1 MQRFSGSPAFF
12 LFSRGVVMGD
22 FAAVRER
29 LRRELAGPG
38 RRTLDL
44 GCGPGTFADLFAG
57 EDYVGVDARPG
68 HVEYARRA
76 RPGAFLAG
84 DPRRL
89 ELPDGRF
96 DQAFSCGL
104 LEHLEDGPARAVAAE
119 AHRVLIPGGRF
130 LVYAELPAGDRR
142 GRLRQA
148 LLGRVSRGP
157 EAYRRL
163 LAGAGS
169 VDRLEAFRSGL
180 TDCLGVYVRKPLP
193 ATV

>member
-1 MQRFSGSPAFF
+1 VQRFSGSPALF

-57 EDYVGVDARPG
+57 EDYVGVDPRPA

-76 RPGAFLAG
+76 RPGVFLAG
-84 DPRRL
+84 DLRRL
-89 ELPDGRF
+89 ELPDDRF

-104 LEHLEDGPARAVAAE
+104 VEHLGDGPARAMVAE
-119 AHRVLIPGGRF
+119 ARRVLAPGARL
-130 LVYAELPAGDRR
+130 LVYAELPAADRR

-148 LLGRVSRGP
+148 LLGRVSRRA
-157 EAYRRL
+157 EEYRRL

-169 VDRLEAFRSGL
+169 VDRLESFRSGL
-180 TDCLGVYVRKPLP
+180 TDCLGVCVRKPP
-193 ATV
+193 APV